1 MKDRRRAC
9 KAEEIQ
15 KRVERN
21 GRSDLFAKIEVV
33 YGPTARKTAPLLSI
47 GGTTL
52 LTEKTRTRKRWIEHF
67 AGVLNRSSTIFGV
80 PIARL
85 PQVETNAH
93 FDLPP
98 SSHELILAVQQ
109 LSSGKA
115 PRSVTILPTYG
126 SPDALFQKMW
136 LQGQVSQDLKV
147 ATGGKG
153 TANSATTVGKSR

>member
-15 KRVERN
+15 KRMERN
-21 GRSDLFAKIEVV
+21 GRSNLFAEIEVV
-33 YGPTARKTAPLLSI
+33 YGPTTKRTALLLSI
-47 GGTTL
+47 GGATL

-67 AGVLNRSSTIFGV
+67 AGVLNRPSTIFGV

-85 PQVETNAH
+85 PQVETNA
-93 FDLPP
+93 DLDLSP

-109 LSSGKA
+109 LSSGKT
-115 PRSVTILPTYG
+115 PRLVTIPPTYG
-126 SPDALFQKMW
+126 SPDALFQEMW
-136 LQGQVSQDLKV
+136 LQRQVSQDLKV

-153 TANSATTVGKSR
+153 